1 MVFSA
6 LFLHTVEWAEQGG
19 ATPGAPKLCC
29 LSQRECCGF
38 KGAEQTL
45 LSQLYLSFCQ
55 GCSGSS
61 PSKGLLTPLVPP
73 LLLEMLSVVRTCH
86 PEPSLLLGCSRE
98 QGPSLL
104 LRCSRE
110 QGPAPPLKCSRE
122 QGPGPPP
129 LRCSREQS
137 FSSFSTSPAFSLTTI
152 KNTTP
157 P

>member
-86 PEPSLLLGCSRE
+86 PEPSLLEMQQRTGA
-98 QGPSLL
+98 GA
-104 LRCSRE
+104 
-110 QGPAPPLKCSRE
+110 PAE
-122 QGPGPPP
+122 MQPGTRAGADTP

-152 KNTTP
+152 KSTTP